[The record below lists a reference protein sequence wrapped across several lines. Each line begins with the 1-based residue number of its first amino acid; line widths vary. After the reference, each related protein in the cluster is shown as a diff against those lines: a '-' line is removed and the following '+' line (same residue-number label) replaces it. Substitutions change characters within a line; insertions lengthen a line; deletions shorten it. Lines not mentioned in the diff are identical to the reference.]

1 MLFILVAVI
10 VVQRLLELRVAKRN
24 LEWARAQGGKEY
36 APEHYPFMVAL
47 HTAWIVAL
55 LVEGTARGGQVSNLW
70 WLWLGLF
77 ALAQLGRYWV
87 ISSLGSYWNTRI
99 VIVPGGKRVKTGP
112 YRFLEHPNYVVVAVE
127 IFCAPM
133 IFGAW
138 ITAIVFTALNA
149 YLLLGIRI
157 PAENRALEAYLA
169 QEKASG

>member
-1 MLFILVAVI
+1 MLYVLVAVI
-10 VVQRLLELRVAKRN
+10 VIQRLLELRVARRN
-24 LEWARAQGGKEY
+24 LNWALSRGGREY

-55 LVEGTARGGQVSNLW
+55 LVEGTARGEQLSGLW
-70 WLWLGLF
+70 WMWLALF
-77 ALAQLGRYWV
+77 VAAQFGRYWV

-99 VIVPGGKRVKTGP
+99 VIVPGGQRVRSGP

-138 ITAIVFTALNA
+138 ITALVFTGLNA
-149 YLLLGIRI
+149 WLLLGVRI
-157 PAENRALEAYLA
+157 PAENKALEAYLNT
-169 QEKASG
+169 EKS